1 MVSSKC
7 MITQENL
14 ACECFVRT
22 FESVCTWLKSAPWR
36 DERHLQTVAW
46 MLVGRLL
53 SSEIALTNWAP
64 YIVRLQ
70 KQKGTTSKRGLIYYS
85 VFLPGR
91 PCFRCST
98 RRPTM
103 ACTSSMNR
111 SEPVSWP
118 RCRASRIKSH
128 SPAGIAETT
137 YSRYRSCRSSPV
149 TPIAWKHGSESSHE

>member
-1 MVSSKC
+1 VNAP
-7 MITQENL
+7 TVL
-14 ACECFVRT
+14 
-22 FESVCTWLKSAPWR
+22 FETLCTWLKPAPWR

-53 SSEIALTNWAP
+53 SSEIALTKWAP
-64 YIVRLQ
+64 YIVCLQ
-70 KQKGTTSKRGLIYYS
+70 KQKGPIYYF

-128 SPAGIAETT
+128 SPAGIAET
-137 YSRYRSCRSSPV
+137 
-149 TPIAWKHGSESSHE
+149 A